1 MAGRYEAVLTA
12 AEKLHVRLLRL
23 LTGALTCTL
32 WTMPVLGSL
41 GIWDLMTHGPGLS
54 GIFLILGFLAAYVC
68 FLGILCWMCL
78 VCRMPVL
85 GSLGIWDLMTHGPGL
100 SGIFLILGF
109 LAAYVCFLGILCWMC
124 LVCRRLRIARRLL
137 VWMLLWIPF
146 LNYGLALYVR
156 GLAKQE
162 TDHILYRIS
171 LDDVRAEK
179 NVCSTKYP
187 LLLVQFLNYGLALY
201 VRGLAKQETDHI
213 LYRIS
218 LDDVRA
224 EKNVCSTKYP
234 LLLVHGVGFRDFHY
248 FNYWG
253 RIPRALKK
261 NGARVFYGH
270 QEAWGTVEENAGILR
285 EKIFEILRENGEEK
299 VNIIAHS
306 KGGLDSRYLISG
318 LHMAPYVASLT
329 TICTPHRG
337 SMLADLLMKL
347 PDFLYRGIC
356 GLMDRYFGMLG
367 DRAPNAYVASRQ
379 LSFNEAAG
387 FSVPGDLRPYRP
399 VFWNAGRP
407 GAQRL
412 CCQPPVILSLDTGI
426 QPEIS
431 GFNQRVLPELCQHDE
446 MRGKLLATQYPLLDP
461 EAFGCRERRACS
473 RGVCPVDQFQGHP

>member
-32 WTMPVLGSL
+32 WT
-41 GIWDLMTHGPGLS
+41 
-54 GIFLILGFLAAYVC
+54 
-68 FLGILCWMCL
+68 
-78 VCRMPVL
+78 MPVL

-171 LDDVRAEK
+171 LD
-179 NVCSTKYP
+179 
-187 LLLVQFLNYGLALY
+187 G
-201 VRGLAKQETDHI
+201 
-213 LYRIS
+213 
-218 LDDVRA
+218 VRA

-270 QEAWGTVEENAGILR
+270 QEAWGTVEENAGILK
-285 EKIFEILRENGEEK
+285 EKIFEILRETGEEK

-337 SMLADLLMKL
+337 SMLAELLMKL

-379 LSFNEAAG
+379 LSCAWTQEFNRKYPDSS
-387 FSVPGDLRPYRP
+387 SVYYQSYASMMKCGASCWLLSIPY
-399 VFWNAGRP
+399 W
-407 GAQRL
+407 
-412 CCQPPVILSLDTGI
+412 IL
-426 QPEIS
+426 
-431 GFNQRVLPELCQHDE
+431 
-446 MRGKLLATQYPLLDP
+446 KLLDAGSDGLVTEESARWTNFRGTLKNTYLRGISHGDMIDL
-461 EAFGCRERRACS
+461 AREDYKGFDVIEFYIHLAGELKE
-473 RGVCPVDQFQGHP
+473 RGL

>member
-78 VCRMPVL
+78 VCR
-85 GSLGIWDLMTHGPGL
+85 
-100 SGIFLILGF
+100 
-109 LAAYVCFLGILCWMC
+109 
-124 LVCRRLRIARRLL
+124 RLRIARRLL

-146 LNYGLALYVR
+146 LNYGLALYV
-156 GLAKQE
+156 L
-162 TDHILYRIS
+162 
-171 LDDVRAEK
+171 
-179 NVCSTKYP
+179 
-187 LLLVQFLNYGLALY
+187 
-201 VRGLAKQETDHI
+201 GLAKQETDHI

-306 KGGLDSRYLISG
+306 KGGLDCRCAMQEYGFSDHHLYAPPR
-318 LHMAPYVASLT
+318 LHA
-329 TICTPHRG
+329 G
-337 SMLADLLMKL
+337 
-347 PDFLYRGIC
+347 G
-356 GLMDRYFGMLG
+356 
-367 DRAPNAYVASRQ
+367 
-379 LSFNEAAG
+379 SFNEAAG

-412 CCQPPVILSLDTGI
+412 CCQPPVILCLDTGI

-431 GFNQRVLPELCQHDE
+431 GFIQRVLPELCQHDE
-446 MRGKLLATQYPLLDP
+446 MRGKLLASQYPLLDP
-461 EAFGCRERRACS
+461 EAPGRRERRACDG
-473 RGVCPVDQFQGHP
+473 GVCTVDQFQGHS

>member
-54 GIFLILGFLAAYVC
+54 GIFLILC
-68 FLGILCWMCL
+68 
-78 VCRMPVL
+78 
-85 GSLGIWDLMTHGPGL
+85 
-100 SGIFLILGF
+100 F

-187 LLLVQFLNYGLALY
+187 LLLV
-201 VRGLAKQETDHI
+201 
-213 LYRIS
+213 
-218 LDDVRA
+218 
-224 EKNVCSTKYP
+224 
-234 LLLVHGVGFRDFHY
+234 HGVGFRDFHY

-261 NGARVFYGH
+261 NGARVFYGPLCGFSDH
-270 QEAWGTVEENAGILR
+270 HLYAPPRLHAG
-285 EKIFEILRENGEEK
+285 G
-299 VNIIAHS
+299 
-306 KGGLDSRYLISG
+306 
-318 LHMAPYVASLT
+318 
-329 TICTPHRG
+329 
-337 SMLADLLMKL
+337 
-347 PDFLYRGIC
+347 
-356 GLMDRYFGMLG
+356 
-367 DRAPNAYVASRQ
+367 
-379 LSFNEAAG
+379 SFNEAAG

-412 CCQPPVILSLDTGI
+412 CCQPPVILCLDTGI

-431 GFNQRVLPELCQHDE
+431 GFIQRVLPELCQHDE
-446 MRGKLLATQYPLLDP
+446 MRGKLLASQYPLLDP
-461 EAFGCRERRACS
+461 EAPGRRERRACD
-473 RGVCPVDQFQGHP
+473 GGICTVDQFQGHS

>member
-32 WTMPVLGSL
+32 WT
-41 GIWDLMTHGPGLS
+41 
-54 GIFLILGFLAAYVC
+54 
-68 FLGILCWMCL
+68 
-78 VCRMPVL
+78 MPVL

-171 LDDVRAEK
+171 LD
-179 NVCSTKYP
+179 
-187 LLLVQFLNYGLALY
+187 G
-201 VRGLAKQETDHI
+201 
-213 LYRIS
+213 
-218 LDDVRA
+218 VRA

-270 QEAWGTVEENAGILR
+270 QEAWGTVEENA
-285 EKIFEILRENGEEK
+285 
-299 VNIIAHS
+299 
-306 KGGLDSRYLISG
+306 
-318 LHMAPYVASLT
+318 
-329 TICTPHRG
+329 
-337 SMLADLLMKL
+337 
-347 PDFLYRGIC
+347 
-356 GLMDRYFGMLG
+356 
-367 DRAPNAYVASRQ
+367 
-379 LSFNEAAG
+379 
-387 FSVPGDLRPYRP
+387 
-399 VFWNAGRP
+399 
-407 GAQRL
+407 
-412 CCQPPVILSLDTGI
+412 
-426 QPEIS
+426 
-431 GFNQRVLPELCQHDE
+431 
-446 MRGKLLATQYPLLDP
+446 
-461 EAFGCRERRACS
+461 
-473 RGVCPVDQFQGHP
+473 

>member
-68 FLGILCWMCL
+68 FLGILCWMC
-78 VCRMPVL
+78 
-85 GSLGIWDLMTHGPGL
+85 
-100 SGIFLILGF
+100 
-109 LAAYVCFLGILCWMC
+109 AA
-124 LVCRRLRIARRLL
+124 CRRLRIVRRLL
-137 VWMLLWIPF
+137 VWMLLWIP
-146 LNYGLALYVR
+146 
-156 GLAKQE
+156 
-162 TDHILYRIS
+162 
-171 LDDVRAEK
+171 
-179 NVCSTKYP
+179 
-187 LLLVQFLNYGLALY
+187 FLNYGLALY

-285 EKIFEILRENGEEK
+285 EKIFEILRETGEEK

-306 KGGLDSRYLISG
+306 KGGLDSRAAIAHAG
-318 LHMAPYVASLT
+318 CAPCVASLT
-329 TICTPHRG
+329 TINTPHRG
-337 SMLADLLMKL
+337 CIFAEYLLKKIPAAARQKIADTYNAALKRLGDEA
-347 PDFLYRGIC
+347 PDFLAAVTDLTASACEARNAATPDAPGVFYQSVMSYCRKAQHGKFPLNMTYPIVKHFDGLNDGLVAVDSAKWGDQFTLLEPRGHRGISH
-356 GLMDRYFGMLG
+356 G
-367 DRAPNAYVASRQ
+367 DVVDLNRENIPGFDVREFYVSLVADLKNR
-379 LSFNEAAG
+379 G
-387 FSVPGDLRPYRP
+387 F
-399 VFWNAGRP
+399 
-407 GAQRL
+407 
-412 CCQPPVILSLDTGI
+412 
-426 QPEIS
+426 
-431 GFNQRVLPELCQHDE
+431 
-446 MRGKLLATQYPLLDP
+446 
-461 EAFGCRERRACS
+461 
-473 RGVCPVDQFQGHP
+473 

>member
-1 MAGRYEAVLTA
+1 M
-12 AEKLHVRLLRL
+12 
-23 LTGALTCTL
+23 TGALTCTL

-68 FLGILCWMCL
+68 FLGILCWMC
-78 VCRMPVL
+78 
-85 GSLGIWDLMTHGPGL
+85 
-100 SGIFLILGF
+100 
-109 LAAYVCFLGILCWMC
+109 AA
-124 LVCRRLRIARRLL
+124 CRRLRIVRRLL
-137 VWMLLWIPF
+137 VWMLLWIP
-146 LNYGLALYVR
+146 
-156 GLAKQE
+156 
-162 TDHILYRIS
+162 
-171 LDDVRAEK
+171 
-179 NVCSTKYP
+179 
-187 LLLVQFLNYGLALY
+187 FLNYGLALY

-285 EKIFEILRENGEEK
+285 EKIFEILRETGEEK

-318 LHMAPYVASLT
+318 LHMAPYVAS
-329 TICTPHRG
+329 
-337 SMLADLLMKL
+337 
-347 PDFLYRGIC
+347 PDHHLY
-356 GLMDRYFGMLG
+356 
-367 DRAPNAYVASRQ
+367 APPRLHAGG
-379 LSFNEAAG
+379 SFNEAAG
-387 FSVPGDLRPYRP
+387 FSVPGDLRPYGP

-412 CCQPPVILSLDTGI
+412 CGQPPVVLCLGTGI
-426 QPEIS
+426 NRRYPDSASVYYQSYASMMKCGASCWLLSIPYWI
-431 GFNQRVLPELCQHDE
+431 L
-446 MRGKLLATQYPLLDP
+446 KLLDAGSDGLVTEESARWTNFRGTLKKTYLRGISHGDMIDLARKDLQRLRCHGILYPS
-461 EAFGCRERRACS
+461 GRRAEGAGIIEEHRTGRKRAGVIPPALPIFH
-473 RGVCPVDQFQGHP
+473 RGPPALLPGLLFLY

>member
-1 MAGRYEAVLTA
+1 M
-12 AEKLHVRLLRL
+12 
-23 LTGALTCTL
+23 
-32 WTMPVLGSL
+32 
-41 GIWDLMTHGPGLS
+41 
-54 GIFLILGFLAAYVC
+54 
-68 FLGILCWMCL
+68 
-78 VCRMPVL
+78 
-85 GSLGIWDLMTHGPGL
+85 
-100 SGIFLILGF
+100 
-109 LAAYVCFLGILCWMC
+109 
-124 LVCRRLRIARRLL
+124 
-137 VWMLLWIPF
+137 WIPF

-171 LDDVRAEK
+171 LDDV
-179 NVCSTKYP
+179 P
-187 LLLVQFLNYGLALY
+187 
-201 VRGLAKQETDHI
+201 
-213 LYRIS
+213 
-218 LDDVRA
+218 A

-285 EKIFEILRENGEEK
+285 EKIFEILRETGEEK

-337 SMLADLLMKL
+337 SMLVDLLMKL

-379 LSFNEAAG
+379 LSCA
-387 FSVPGDLRPYRP
+387 
-399 VFWNAGRP
+399 W
-407 GAQRL
+407 AQEL
-412 CCQPPVILSLDTGI
+412 

-431 GFNQRVLPELCQHDE
+431 GFSQRVLPELCQHDE
-446 MRGKLLATQYPLLDP
+446 MRGKLLASQYPLLDP

-473 RGVCPVDQFQGHP
+473 RGVCPVDQF

>member
-78 VCRMPVL
+78 VCR
-85 GSLGIWDLMTHGPGL
+85 
-100 SGIFLILGF
+100 
-109 LAAYVCFLGILCWMC
+109 
-124 LVCRRLRIARRLL
+124 RLRIARRLL
-137 VWMLLWIPF
+137 VWLLLWIP
-146 LNYGLALYVR
+146 
-156 GLAKQE
+156 
-162 TDHILYRIS
+162 
-171 LDDVRAEK
+171 
-179 NVCSTKYP
+179 
-187 LLLVQFLNYGLALY
+187 FLNYGLALY

-285 EKIFEILRENGEEK
+285 EKIFEILRETGEEK

-337 SMLADLLMKL
+337 SMLVDLLMKL

-379 LSFNEAAG
+379 LSCAWTQAVSYTHLDVYKRQGEEDDSNL
-387 FSVPGDLRPYRP
+387 GDL
-399 VFWNAGRP
+399 VADSNA
-407 GAQRL
+407 
-412 CCQPPVILSLDTGI
+412 VT
-426 QPEIS
+426 PEGNVESVMLREHI
-431 GFNQRVLPELCQHDE
+431 DA
-446 MRGKLLATQYPLLDP
+446 LLGDLK
-461 EAFGCRERRACS
+461 ERERQVIVLRF
-473 RGVCPVDQFQGHP
+473 GLEDGHPRTLEEVGKEFNVTRERIRQIEAKALRKLRNPVRSKRIRDFL

>member
-68 FLGILCWMCL
+68 FLGILCWMC
-78 VCRMPVL
+78 
-85 GSLGIWDLMTHGPGL
+85 
-100 SGIFLILGF
+100 
-109 LAAYVCFLGILCWMC
+109 AA
-124 LVCRRLRIARRLL
+124 CRRLRIVRRLL
-137 VWMLLWIPF
+137 VWMLLWIP
-146 LNYGLALYVR
+146 
-156 GLAKQE
+156 
-162 TDHILYRIS
+162 
-171 LDDVRAEK
+171 
-179 NVCSTKYP
+179 
-187 LLLVQFLNYGLALY
+187 FLNYGLALY

-285 EKIFEILRENGEEK
+285 EKIFEILRETGEEK

-306 KGGLDSRYLISG
+306 KGGLDSRWAITKLG
-318 LHMAPYVASLT
+318 LAPQVASLT
-329 TICTPHRG
+329 TINTPHRG
-337 SMLADLLMKL
+337 CVFAQHLLSTMPKGVVGWIAHKYNSL
-347 PDFLYRGIC
+347 FHTLGDTSPDFLGGVQDLTRETCLAFNAAVPDAPDVFYQSVTSTMRKASSAGFPLNFTWHLVKRYDKEANDGLVARTSAEWGHFLDCLTVPGKRGISH
-356 GLMDRYFGMLG
+356 GDMIDLMRED
-367 DRAPNAYVASRQ
+367 
-379 LSFNEAAG
+379 
-387 FSVPGDLRPYRP
+387 VPGFDVREFYIGL
-399 VFWNAGRP
+399 VKGLKA
-407 GAQRL
+407 
-412 CCQPPVILSLDTGI
+412 
-426 QPEIS
+426 
-431 GFNQRVLPELCQHDE
+431 
-446 MRGKLLATQYPLLDP
+446 RGL
-461 EAFGCRERRACS
+461 
-473 RGVCPVDQFQGHP
+473 